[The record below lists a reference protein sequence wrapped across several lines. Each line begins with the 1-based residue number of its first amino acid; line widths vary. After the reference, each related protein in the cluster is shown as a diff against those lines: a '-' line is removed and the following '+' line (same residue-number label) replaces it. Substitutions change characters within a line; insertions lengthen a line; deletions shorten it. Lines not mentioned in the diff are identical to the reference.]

1 MMKTHFRSLILFMA
15 VIALSGCGYSKNP
28 PNEFN
33 VVKSPPLIQ
42 PPDYNL
48 RPPGKGTAP
57 DTTLLRVLQP
67 QAGAPLDRAE
77 QLLLEKAAR
86 GGTYGD
92 GIREVLDNE
101 RRGTVSQPTEV
112 VDELVKDAATKAE

>member
-1 MMKTHFRSLILFMA
+1 MKTHFRLFGFCVVVA
-15 VIALSGCGYSKNP
+15 ALSACGYSKNP

-33 VVKSPPLIQ
+33 VVKSPPLIL

-57 DTTLLRVLQP
+57 DTTPLLVLQP
-67 QAGAPLDRAE
+67 PTGAPPDKAE

-92 GIREVLDNE
+92 GVREVLDNE
-101 RRGTVSQPTEV
+101 RRGTVSQPTQV
-112 VDELVKDAATKAE
+112 VDELVKDAEPKTE